1 MGRTSRLAT
10 LFVALLVLAALAAAA
25 SASSGAI
32 VSRGDV
38 TGSTV
43 SCDIG
48 TLTVTSGSFQI
59 VTQQTQ
65 TASGAYH
72 LIVEGNAQ
80 GVKAVGPDGATYLV
94 PGGFWTELNVTPGAT
109 TSTEVDALN
118 VVGKGGALNFPL
130 HAVLHTT
137 VDANGNVTASVDH
150 FSATG
155 NCSAN

>member
-10 LFVALLVLAALAAAA
+10 LLVALLVLAALPAAA

-32 VSRGDV
+32 VTRGDV
-38 TGSTV
+38 TGSTI

-48 TLTVTSGSFQI
+48 TLTVTSGSFHITVQE
-59 VTQQTQ
+59 TR
-65 TASGAYH
+65 TASGGYH
-72 LIVEGNAQ
+72 LIAEGNAQ
-80 GVKAVGPDGATYLV
+80 GVKAVGPDGATYLA
-94 PGGFWTELNVTPGAT
+94 PGGFRTELNVTRGAT
-109 TSTEVDALN
+109 TSTEVDVLN
-118 VVGKGGALNFPL
+118 IVGVGGAPNFPL

-155 NCSAN
+155 NCSTN